1 MKKIMML
8 IMAMTAIAL
17 VYMSASALAE
27 GMMGKSHED
36 VNLWIGKAVMNTQ
49 GDKLGNVKD
58 FVRDS
63 DGKISFAVVSH
74 GGFLGIGERQTA
86 VPYSALTFNKEKQYF
101 TCDIS
106 ADQFVNAPEIK
117 DEARLQDRS
126 FAEEVNRYFGEHPPW
141 TEKSMDKPSGTEKPM
156 GTGAMDY

>member
-1 MKKIMML
+1 MRKIMML
-8 IMAMTAIAL
+8 VVAMTVIAS
-17 VYMSASALAE
+17 VYMSANVLAE
-27 GMMGKSHED
+27 GVMGKSHED

-49 GDKLGNVKD
+49 GDKLGNVWD

-74 GGFLGIGERQTA
+74 GGFLGIGERKIA
-86 VPYSALTFNKEKQYF
+86 VPYSALTYNNDKQYF

-141 TEKSMDKPSGTEKPM
+141 TEKSMGTEKPM
-156 GTGAMDY
+156 GTGTMDY